1 MTRRGVILLHLF
13 LFFMVAKADFQCITA
28 SDFNKKHSSLGDEVF
43 RSYKTNVTRDD
54 YHKFLFDSGIS
65 LHPQALDQIKVLE
78 GLEPKTRIKQMF
90 LSEAIKKENAERE
103 VKNLREICGVTE
115 KDVSMSNRC
124 KSPFV
129 ADYYGCVV
137 DSKAVYLFQE
147 HTILSLFDVKFRQL
161 YRFSKPLHRIGI
173 MLDVIDRF
181 IELHELGFVH
191 SNIKPENILTDT
203 YENFEFKITGF
214 KYANRK
220 GEIFMGGTLGY
231 VAPER
236 CVKNYKKDLLSFT
249 EDVFSLAMTFAEIEE
264 GFTTPSVFANDGC
277 FNYEHK
283 LPECKDKIFKGLDNI
298 FSEKKGLRSL
308 LPVFEEALSF
318 DPKLRY
324 PTMKKF
330 SLAILDKFKA
340 LEGAKEFADDM
351 KKIKDSKS
359 LEKKTRSFWID
370 QIPCF
375 NFFTNPF
382 FRFLTDIYHKIKLP
396 KFCENI
402 ESNNKFATGQKGEK
416 NMALAPANENEK
428 KTIL

>member
-1 MTRRGVILLHLF
+1 MTRRGVILLQF
-13 LFFMVAKADFQCITA
+13 FTFFMAVKADFNCMTPLN
-28 SDFNKKHSSLGDEVF
+28 FKNKFSSLDDKVF
-43 RSYKTNVTRDD
+43 RSYKRKFKMDD
-54 YHKFLFDSGIS
+54 YHNFLFDSGVQLDPNAS
-65 LHPQALDQIKVLE
+65 DQIRILE
-78 GLEPKTRIKQMF
+78 EGEPKIRIKQMYIYED
-90 LSEAIKKENAERE
+90 LGKANAERE
-103 VKNLREICGVTE
+103 VKNMRKLCGVTE
-115 KDVSMSNRC
+115 KDVSTDKKC
-124 KSPFV
+124 KSPFI
-129 ADYYGCVV
+129 ANYYGCVV
-137 DSKAVYLFQE
+137 DFEAVYLFQE
-147 HTILSLFDVKFRQL
+147 HMSLGLQNDKFRKI